1 MISVSVDFID
11 GSTFTVSAE
20 SPVAVVGIRDFPE
33 EVKVR
38 ETLLMLVEALC
49 SCMQVSA
56 DFRGP
61 MRHPG
66 MATKLD
72 VSRTPSPVEEA
83 EDEVRFQMA
92 LARAP
97 HESAGGKALSVLGG
111 FIADGLGFNDAWN
124 RLSPAQRA
132 DASSELLRIKQ
143 DMSSDQ
149 S

>member
-1 MISVSVDFID
+1 MISVSVDFSD

-20 SPVAVVGIRDFPE
+20 SPVAVVGLRDFPE

-66 MATKLD
+66 MASELQM
-72 VSRTPSPVEEA
+72 VRTPSPVEEA
-83 EDEVRFQMA
+83 ENEVRFQMA

-97 HESAGGKALSVLGG
+97 HDSAGGRALSVLGG
-111 FIADGLGFNDAWN
+111 FIADNASFNDAWN
-124 RLSPAQRA
+124 RLSPAQRR
-132 DASSELLRIKQ
+132 DAERELLRINQ
-143 DMSSDQ
+143 DMHSDQ
-149 S
+149 P

>member
-1 MISVSVDFID
+1 MISVSVDFSD

-20 SPVAVVGIRDFPE
+20 SPVAMVGIRDFPE

-38 ETLLMLVEALC
+38 ETLLMLVGALC
-49 SCMQVSA
+49 SCMQVSD

-61 MRHPG
+61 MRLPG
-66 MATKLD
+66 MATELSM
-72 VSRTPSPVEEA
+72 VRIPSPVEEA
-83 EDEVRFQMA
+83 EDETRFQMA

-124 RLSPAQRA
+124 RLSPAQRR
-132 DASSELLRIKQ
+132 DAERELLRIKQ
-143 DMSSDQ
+143 DMASDQ